1 MESEKEM
8 LNSVQSEHPK
18 YWIPCVWYINLLR
31 KADAEN
37 KISNAPGMKTLL
49 DELNLFREKCDSLYS
64 YDWIEVPI
72 VYTQV
77 VTLAV
82 YSYFVASL
90 FSHQFLAEDSEFKY
104 YHVDLFIPF
113 TCVLELVFYI
123 GWLKVAEKIMDP
135 FGDDEHDF
143 DMNVIVDRNWQISYL
158 TVDTMYETSRPLT
171 KDVHYR
177 KGTSFPQ
184 GLPHTKASMNMP
196 ISKGSSPWL
205 GSANTMS
212 LTDRDMEMVGG
223 DDDDVGCCSCFQT
236 PTARIDSSTADNTP
250 LTTFP
255 NGRANSVN
263 DRRPTSSTNHGSRI
277 AREPSYEDTGNRDSR
292 RGPRTNPD
300 RSQSV
305 HRPQNVLT

>member
-1 MESEKEM
+1 MCLRYAWVGTVACICIKLIWMICYYNRAKKISFWQHCLIYFPI
-8 LNSVQSEHPK
+8 LNSLIH
-18 YWIPCVWYINLLR
+18 
-31 KADAEN
+31 
-37 KISNAPGMKTLL
+37 
-49 DELNLFREKCDSLYS
+49 
-64 YDWIEVPI
+64 
-72 VYTQV
+72 
-77 VTLAV
+77 
-82 YSYFVASL
+82 
-90 FSHQFLAEDSEFKY
+90 
-104 YHVDLFIPF
+104 
-113 TCVLELVFYI
+113 
-123 GWLKVAEKIMDP
+123 
-135 FGDDEHDF
+135 
-143 DMNVIVDRNWQISYL
+143 
-158 TVDTMYETSRPLT
+158 
-171 KDVHYR
+171 
-177 KGTSFPQ
+177 
-184 GLPHTKASMNMP
+184 
-196 ISKGSSPWL
+196 
-205 GSANTMS
+205 S